1 MSPGRPP
8 LPPERRRTERVG
20 VALSPDERDRL
31 ILAAMKLRMDVS
43 TFIRLMTLPDTDR
56 MAYGIEQ
63 GFKR

>member
-1 MSPGRPP
+1 
-8 LPPERRRTERVG
+8 VG